1 MAETVLSPGVY
12 LNENDQSFVTQGVV
26 STGAVIVGP
35 TNKGAAFVPTI
46 VRSTSEFQNKFG
58 NSLQYNKTVTYTPQT
73 VDAYLN
79 SAGSVMVVRVLG
91 GGGFKFSSTRK
102 LAGLIDS
109 CSGELLTVLYPGLNT
124 EDLGLGESFT
134 TPGPG
139 TAESYKICVL
149 DASDT
154 GSLIYNNNANSAS
167 FYVENA
173 DGTEQQYTFVF
184 SGSVGF
190 SGVPAGPGTVVT
202 ASIAAGN
209 SATVMAT
216 AASASFAT
224 LGANFS
230 ASFEVDGDCLVFTNT
245 HTGSVTDIVGG
256 WNITSASVTTVSQGT
271 DNAANISEDFLLTLS
286 GSNFAS
292 QSFSASLNPNSS
304 NYIAGNALGT
314 APNVTLPSDSSTGEN
329 AFAYLNFRQRQSDLL
344 ANDCD
349 VLIVTSSGNV
359 EFTGSTAEGYDHGR
373 TPWITSGNSAKNLF
387 KFHHRGD
394 GFDTNNDVYISITDL
409 REPADVN
416 GEEQYTSFTVLV
428 RRVGSDE
435 QTNTVLESYTD
446 CNLNPESPGFIGR
459 AIGDRYEEYNA
470 SLGKVLTN
478 GDYANAS
485 QFVRVEVS
493 EDVKTG
499 ALSPK
504 LSPRGHSSYYDV
516 AGLDPHYLPSA
527 SLQKEKVFNNAYN
540 NNVYLGFDITNTDN
554 FNYLKP
560 VPKVGGSY
568 KVGNNLL
575 FNIDTLSGHPSA
587 SWVGSLS
594 ASVDTSGV
602 DGPTGKQLQFN
613 AFMQFGNDGIDYQ
626 DFRYVGTD
634 IEAANVF
641 GMDLSSTSTAG
652 GKAYK
657 KATDILSNKD
667 RYDFNILATP
677 GVINQWH
684 SAVNNQTL
692 NMIEER
698 ADAIFIM
705 DLETEDASVASAK
718 LETAGLDSSY
728 AAVYYP
734 WVQMLNVDNGTPEY
748 FPPSVVMPGVYQ
760 RNDNIAAPWFAPA
773 GLTRGGI
780 PNVIQAKNPL
790 TKTERD
796 ILYNERVN
804 PIATFPNQG
813 VVVFGQKT
821 TQRAASALDRV
832 NVRRLLINLKKFV
845 DAQSRFLVFEQ
856 NSAATRQRFL
866 NLVNPYLQ
874 SVQDRQ
880 GVYAYRVQMDE
891 TNNTPDVIDRNELV
905 GAIYIQPTKTAEFI
919 MIDFNIQ
926 ATGAQI

>member
-79 SAGSVMVVRVLG
+79 SAGSVMVTRVLG
-91 GGGFKFSSTRK
+91 GGGFSFPTATRK
-102 LAGLIDS
+102 LAALVISSSAGSEIA
-109 CSGELLTVLYPGLNT
+109 TVLYPSLN
-124 EDLGLGESFT
+124 E
-134 TPGPG
+134 
-139 TAESYKICVL
+139 
-149 DASDT
+149 
-154 GSLIYNNNANSAS
+154 
-167 FYVENA
+167 
-173 DGTEQQYTFVF
+173 
-184 SGSVGF
+184 
-190 SGVPAGPGTVVT
+190 
-202 ASIAAGN
+202 AAGI
-209 SATVMAT
+209 
-216 AASASFAT
+216 
-224 LGANFS
+224 G
-230 ASFEVDGDCLVFTNT
+230 
-245 HTGSVTDIVGG
+245 
-256 WNITSASVTTVSQGT
+256 
-271 DNAANISEDFLLTLS
+271 LS
-286 GSNFAS
+286 GSLLNSVVGAGGAMS
-292 QSFSASLNPNSS
+292 LSGSFNLTLAGTSFTSTDVSASLNVNSS
-304 NYIAGNALGT
+304 DYILSILGD
-314 APNVTLPSDSSTGEN
+314 APNNVIGGNDN
-329 AFAYLNFRQRQSDLL
+329 AFAYLNFRQRQSSSLSDEVYL
-344 ANDCD
+344 
-349 VLIVTSSGNV
+349 VTSSANI

-373 TPWITSGNSAKNLF
+373 TPWITSGNSAKQLF
-387 KFHHRGD
+387 RFHHRGD

-416 GEEQYTSFTVLV
+416 GVPQYTSFTVLV
-428 RRVGSDE
+428 RKVGD
-435 QTNTVLESYTD
+435 TNQQPQVLESYTG
-446 CNLNPESPGFIGR
+446 CNLNPDSPGFIGR
-459 AIGDRYEEYNA
+459 SIGDRYEEYNTT
-470 SLGKVLTN
+470 LGKVLTN

-485 QFVRVEVS
+485 QFVRIEVS
-493 EDVKTG
+493 DDVKVG

-504 LSPRGHSSYYDV
+504 LSPRGHGKYYDV
-516 AGLDPHYLPSA
+516 GGFADVISLPSA
-527 SLQKEKVFNNAYN
+527 SLQTEKIFNGAYN
-540 NNVYLGFDITNTDN
+540 NNVYLGFDITNPDN

-568 KVGNNLL
+568 LFGSNEI
-575 FNIDTLSGHPSA
+575 FNIDVLTAHPSA
-587 SWVGSLS
+587 SWTGSLS
-594 ASVDTSGV
+594 ASVDTAGQ
-602 DGPTGKQLQFN
+602 DGPTGRQLQFST
-613 AFMQFGNDGIDYQ
+613 FMQFGNDGIDYSKY
-626 DFRYVGTD
+626 RYVGTD
-634 IEAANVF
+634 ITPTNVF
-641 GMDLSSTSTAG
+641 GFDLSSTSAVG
-652 GKAYK
+652 GAAYK

-677 GVINQWH
+677 GVIDQHH

-692 NMIEER
+692 NMVEER

-705 DLETEDASVASAK
+705 DLEKEDASVRDAK
-718 LETAGLDSSY
+718 LQTAGLDSSY

-780 PNVIQAKNPL
+780 PKVIQAKNPL

-796 ILYNERVN
+796 ILYDERVN

-821 TQRAASALDRV
+821 LQRAASALDRV

-856 NSAATRQRFL
+856 NTSATRQRFL

-874 SVQDRQ
+874 SIQDRQ

>member
-46 VRSTSEFQNKFG
+46 VRSTSEFQNRFG
-58 NSLQYNKTVTYTPQT
+58 YSLQYKKTVTYTPQT

-91 GGGFKFSSTRK
+91 GGGFSFPTATRK
-102 LAGLIDS
+102 LAALVISSSTGHSIA
-109 CSGELLTVLYPGLNT
+109 TVLYPSLNT
-124 EDLGLGESFT
+124 
-134 TPGPG
+134 
-139 TAESYKICVL
+139 
-149 DASDT
+149 DA
-154 GSLIYNNNANSAS
+154 GI
-167 FYVENA
+167 
-173 DGTEQQYTFVF
+173 G
-184 SGSVGF
+184 
-190 SGVPAGPGTVVT
+190 
-202 ASIAAGN
+202 
-209 SATVMAT
+209 
-216 AASASFAT
+216 
-224 LGANFS
+224 
-230 ASFEVDGDCLVFTNT
+230 
-245 HTGSVTDIVGG
+245 
-256 WNITSASVTTVSQGT
+256 
-271 DNAANISEDFLLTLS
+271 LS
-286 GSNFAS
+286 GSLLNSAVGTGGAMS
-292 QSFSASLNPNSS
+292 LSGSFNLTLAGTAFTSTDVSASLNPNSS
-304 NYIAGNALGT
+304 DYILSILGD
-314 APNVTLPSDSSTGEN
+314 APNNVTGSGQDNG
-329 AFAYLNFRQRQSDLL
+329 FAYLNFRQRQSSSL
-344 ANDCD
+344 ADR
-349 VLIVTSSGNV
+349 VYLVTSSANI

-394 GFDTNNDVYISITDL
+394 GFDTNNDVYTSITNL

-416 GEEQYTSFTVLV
+416 GVPQYTSFTVLV
-428 RRVGSDE
+428 RKVGSDE
-435 QTNTVLESYTD
+435 QTNAVLESYTG

-459 AIGDRYEEYNA
+459 KIGDRYEEYNA

-478 GDYANAS
+478 GEYANVS
-485 QFVRVEVS
+485 QFVRVELDLEVRN
-493 EDVKTG
+493 G

-516 AGLDPHYLPSA
+516 GGFADLINLPSA
-527 SLQKEKVFNNAYN
+527 SLQKEKIFNNTYN
-540 NNVYLGFDITNTDN
+540 SNVYLGFDITNPDN

-568 KVGNNLL
+568 LFGANALL
-575 FNIDTLSGHPSA
+575 NIDTLNGHPSA

-594 ASVDTSGV
+594 ASVDTAGIS
-602 DGPTGKQLQFN
+602 GPTGKQLQFST
-613 AFMQFGNDGIDYQ
+613 FMQFGNDGIDYSKY
-626 DFRYVGTD
+626 RYVGAD
-634 IEAANVF
+634 ISSTNVF

-652 GKAYK
+652 GQAYK

-667 RYDFNILATP
+667 RYDFNIIATP
-677 GVINQWH
+677 GVIDEFH
-684 SAVNNQTL
+684 HGVTNQTL
-692 NMIEER
+692 NMVEER
-698 ADAIFIM
+698 ADAIYVM
-705 DLETEDASVASAK
+705 DLTDVDASVASAK
-718 LETAGLDSSY
+718 GQTSDLDSSY

-734 WVQMLNVDNGTPEY
+734 WVQMANVDSGTPEY

-821 TQRAASALDRV
+821 LQRAASALDRV

-866 NLVNPYLQ
+866 SLVNPYLQ
-874 SVQDRQ
+874 SIQDRQ

-891 TNNTPDVIDRNELV
+891 SNNTPDVIDRNELV

-926 ATGAQI
+926 ATGAEI